1 LRLRK
6 MRTRRRRKRRKRRGF
21 VKKEAFIF
29 LILSIPPCSRI
40 RRNTVIPSI
49 HSQKKRKY
57 VECGI

>member
-40 RRNTVIPSI
+40 RRNYCNTINPFA
-49 HSQKKRKY
+49 KKK
-57 VECGI
+57 EIC